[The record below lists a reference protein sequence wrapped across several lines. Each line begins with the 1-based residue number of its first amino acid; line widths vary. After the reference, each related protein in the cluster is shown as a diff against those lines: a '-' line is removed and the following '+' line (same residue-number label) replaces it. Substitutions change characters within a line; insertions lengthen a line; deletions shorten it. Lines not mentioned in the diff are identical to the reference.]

1 MNAINAINA
10 LIAFV
15 ILPLALPFSFNVTK
29 VVECG
34 SFQINWSGAEPPVRF
49 LAIPN
54 GSPPD
59 QEESAHV
66 IVAYEVDGNVDG
78 TYTYPNWPMAAGV
91 NFTVTMSDAQGF
103 GTGGTSDIIT
113 TDQGVGPYC
122 EQSGYLPYTF
132 SIDPSTNWTTC
143 ETITLHTLHKNSSTP
158 YDYYA
163 LSPNTTPIRIQHITQ
178 DDSGTFNYTFTQP
191 PGTKVVFF
199 TGSEQGSL
207 QYNTGGSSSIQTI
220 GEGSDTGCVEQLQP
234 SPTDTS
240 NPESTSGNGSGT
252 DGGDNGTD
260 NTHND
265 KDSNG
270 LSAGAKAGVA
280 VGSIIGAGALIAA
293 IVAFMLLKKRNREE
307 QHEHAQKVTHGH
319 NYNEDLD
326 DGLEGSYTPYLMT
339 GVGAGVGA
347 GTDSQGAGHSH
358 RQSDSR
364 YSFIPTEAPHMAA
377 SDSGYSFGGA
387 PPSPSSGALLLNG
400 SPALSPAPA
409 LGLSQDS
416 KSKLVASSTQQK
428 DPPRYHFDAGP
439 YVVNHN
445 HTDDSDDDALV
456 DVPPAYDFS
465 PDFRRNG

>member
-15 ILPLALPFSFNVTK
+15 ILPLALSFSFNVTE

-54 GSPPD
+54 GRPLDISKSD
-59 QEESAHV
+59 HV
-66 IVAYEVDGNVDG
+66 IVAHEVDGNVDG
-78 TYTYPNWPMAAGV
+78 TYNYPNWPMAAGIK
-91 NFTVTMSDAQGF
+91 FTVTMSDAQGF

-113 TDQGVGPYC
+113 TDKGVGPYC
-122 EQSGYLPYTF
+122 VQPGYLPYNF
-132 SIDPSTNWTTC
+132 YIDPPTNWTTC
-143 ETITLHTLHKNSSTP
+143 ETITLHTVNKNSSTP
-158 YDYYA
+158 YDYYV
-163 LSPNTTPIRIQHITQ
+163 LSPNSTPIHIKRLTQ
-178 DDSGTFNYTFTQP
+178 NDAAFDYTFTQP
-191 PGTKVVFF
+191 PGTPVIFF
-199 TGSEQGSL
+199 SGSEQGGL
-207 QYNTGGSSSIQTI
+207 QYNSGGSSSIQTI

-252 DGGDNGTD
+252 DGGDN
-260 NTHND
+260 NHNE

-270 LSAGAKAGVA
+270 LSAGAKAGVV

-293 IVAFMLLKKRNREE
+293 MVAFMLHKKRKREE

-339 GVGAGVGA
+339 GVGAAAAA
-347 GTDSQGAGHSH
+347 GTDSHGAGHLH

-364 YSFIPTEAPHMAA
+364 YSFVPTEAPHMAA
-377 SDSGYSFGGA
+377 SESGYSFGGA
-387 PPSPSSGALLLNG
+387 PPLLSSGALPLSG
-400 SPALSPAPA
+400 SPAPA
-409 LGLSQDS
+409 PGLSQDS

-439 YVVNHN
+439 YVANHN
-445 HTDDSDDDALV
+445 HTDDSDDDALM

-465 PDFRRNG
+465 PDFCRDG

>member
-143 ETITLHTLHKNSSTP
+143 ETITLRTLHKNSSTP

-178 DDSGTFNYTFTQP
+178 DDCGTFNYTFTQP
-191 PGTKVVFF
+191 PGTKVFF
-199 TGSEQGSL
+199 L
-207 QYNTGGSSSIQTI
+207 QAVNKAVCSTILGAAPRYRPSARAVTRGASSSSSQ
-220 GEGSDTGCVEQLQP
+220 VP
-234 SPTDTS
+234 PTLPTQ
-240 NPESTSGNGSGT
+240 
-252 DGGDNGTD
+252 
-260 NTHND
+260 
-265 KDSNG
+265 
-270 LSAGAKAGVA
+270 
-280 VGSIIGAGALIAA
+280 
-293 IVAFMLLKKRNREE
+293 R
-307 QHEHAQKVTHGH
+307 AQA
-319 NYNEDLD
+319 E
-326 DGLEGSYTPYLMT
+326 M
-339 GVGAGVGA
+339 GVGLMVVTTVPTTPIMKRTV
-347 GTDSQGAGHSH
+347 TDSVPVQ
-358 RQSDSR
+358 
-364 YSFIPTEAPHMAA
+364 
-377 SDSGYSFGGA
+377 
-387 PPSPSSGALLLNG
+387 
-400 SPALSPAPA
+400 
-409 LGLSQDS
+409 
-416 KSKLVASSTQQK
+416 KLVWQ
-428 DPPRYHFDAGP
+428 
-439 YVVNHN
+439 
-445 HTDDSDDDALV
+445 
-456 DVPPAYDFS
+456 
-465 PDFRRNG
+465 